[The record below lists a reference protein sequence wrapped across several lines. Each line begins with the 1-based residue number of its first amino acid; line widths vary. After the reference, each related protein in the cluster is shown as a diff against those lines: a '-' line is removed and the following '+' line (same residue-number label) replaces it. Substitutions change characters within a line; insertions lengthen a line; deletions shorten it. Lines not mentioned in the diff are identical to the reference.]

1 MGNEAYDD
9 DRGHDHDKDCRDDGD
24 HDHHQKYCKCK
35 KERDEYKRE
44 RDEYRK
50 ERDEYKK
57 ERDEWKHAAWKYKK
71 ERDEYKGFLKDA
83 LERLGVA
90 VHKLGHLLDNIVD
103 ASTKIGKDHDDHDKG
118 HDKDHG

>member
-9 DRGHDHDKDCRDDGD
+9 DRGHDHDHHD
-24 HDHHQKYCKCK
+24 HDHEKYCKCI
-35 KERDEYKRE
+35 KERDAYKKE

-57 ERDEWKHAAWKYKK
+57 ERDEWKHLACKYKK
-71 ERDEYKGFLKDA
+71 ERDAYKGFLKEA

-103 ASTKIGKDHDDHDKG
+103 ASGKIGKEHDDDHGKG
-118 HDKDHG
+118 HD